1 VSIWY
6 EAGKAMHGSCDIL
19 LIDANPFTREAL
31 AELLRGF
38 AENAFEVLE
47 TCDEIALD
55 AAARLQPR
63 VVLLHLHP
71 APDAL
76 LEFAARL
83 MQRLPE
89 AALVVTAAH
98 LDPGLIRQAMRQG
111 AREFLPQPFQPE
123 EVRSALASVLAIC
136 HSAGRP
142 AERSARIITLFG
154 AKGGVGVTTLSTNL
168 AVQLAKSLHQEILL
182 LDLNLQFGNDAL
194 YLNLKSRFSLSDVI
208 RNLDDLDL
216 DSLKRTLPHHASGI
230 TLLPAPLRIEE
241 AEEIN
246 GARVARILHL
256 LRPHYDWILIDS
268 HPFFNEVSIQALD
281 EADRIL
287 LVSLLDLP
295 TIFNTKR
302 CLELFQKM
310 GYPQEKALLV
320 LNRHQPY
327 DGADLEEMENLL
339 GYPVYARIPNQDFS
353 TAIAC
358 VNQGVPVSLKAPG
371 AKMSQGIA
379 ALMQQLSGRGGS
391 EEDSGAVRGGLFT
404 RWRK

>member
-1 VSIWY
+1 
-6 EAGKAMHGSCDIL
+6 MHGTCDIL

-38 AENAFEVLE
+38 AESTTEVIE
-47 TCDEIALD
+47 TCDESALA
-55 AAARLQPR
+55 AAARMQPQ

-71 APDAL
+71 DPHAV
-76 LEFAARL
+76 LEFAGQL
-83 MQRLPE
+83 MHRLPGT
-89 AALVVTAAH
+89 ALVVTAAH
-98 LDPGLIRQAMRQG
+98 LDPDLIRQAMRQG

-123 EVRSALASVLAIC
+123 EVRSSLTSILAI
-136 HSAGRP
+136 HKSIGRP
-142 AERSARIITLFG
+142 ADRQSRVVTGFG
-154 AKGGVGVTTLSTNL
+154 AKGGVGVTTLTTNL
-168 AVQLAKSLHQEILL
+168 AVQLAKVRQQEVLL

-194 YLNLKSRFSLSDVI
+194 YLNLKSRFSLTDVI
-208 RNLDDLDL
+208 RHLDDLDVE
-216 DSLKRTLPHHASGI
+216 SLKRTLPRHDSGMS
-230 TLLPAPLRIEE
+230 LLPAPLHIEE

-246 GARVARILHL
+246 GARIARIVQL

-281 EADRIL
+281 EAESIL
-287 LVSLLDLP
+287 LVSVLDLP
-295 TIFNTKR
+295 TIFNTRR

-310 GYPQEKALLV
+310 GYAQEKARLV

-327 DGADLEEMENLL
+327 DGADLAEMESLL
-339 GYPVYARIPNQDFS
+339 DYPVFARIPNQDFS

-371 AKMSQGIA
+371 AKMSQGIV
-379 ALMQQLSGRGGS
+379 ALMQQLCGREAG
-391 EEDSGAVRGGLFT
+391 EQEVAAVRGGLFS